1 MKRKSGIILA
11 TVLVLCIFA
20 GCKKPSEDKVTTPTL
35 TPTPTSVT
43 DNSVTATTTKTVGT
57 FKTTELPIYTVSG
70 DFAELTAVT
79 ALVSAEEEI
88 TETVVSEAVVAALAD
103 NAIYVKVNSIIK
115 EDTIVVVDFDGSTP
129 PAAKVSASVEGLIL
143 DAFGQ
148 SILDNVTECN
158 GVGFSVDGGAYV
170 SGHFEFEKGSVY
182 MRR

>member
-11 TVLVLCIFA
+11 TVLVLCMFA
-20 GCKKPSEDKVTTPTL
+20 GCKKPLEDKVPTI
-35 TPTPTSVT
+35 TPTPASTH
-43 DNSVTATTTKTVGT
+43 SVTATPTITVGV
-57 FKTTELPIYTVSG
+57 FQTTELPIYTVSG

-79 ALVSAEEEI
+79 TLVPAEEEI

-103 NAIYVKVNSIIK
+103 NAIYVKVNDIIK
-115 EDTIVVVDFDGSTP
+115 EDTVVIVDFDGSAP

-148 SILDNVTECN
+148 SILDNLAECS
-158 GVGFSVDGGAYV
+158 GVGFSVDGEGYV

>member
-1 MKRKSGIILA
+1 MKRKSGMILA
-11 TVLVLCIFA
+11 TVLVLCMFA
-20 GCKKPSEDKVTTPTL
+20 GCKKPSEDKVPTI
-35 TPTPTSVT
+35 TPTPSSVRSDLVSPT
-43 DNSVTATTTKTVGT
+43 ASVGA
-57 FKTTELPIYTVSG
+57 FKTAEVPIYTVSG

-103 NAIYVKVNSIIK
+103 NAIYVKVNDIIK
-115 EDTIVVVDFDGSTP
+115 EDTVVIVDFDGSAP

-148 SILDNVTECN
+148 SILDNVKECS
-158 GVGFSVDGGAYV
+158 GVGFSVDGEAYV